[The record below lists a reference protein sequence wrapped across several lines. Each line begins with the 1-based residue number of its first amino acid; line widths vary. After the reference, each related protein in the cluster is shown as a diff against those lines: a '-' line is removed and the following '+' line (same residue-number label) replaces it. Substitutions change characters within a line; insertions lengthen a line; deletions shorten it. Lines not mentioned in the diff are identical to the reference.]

1 MMGATWGE
9 DPPAE
14 PGRIR
19 VPVDV
24 TAADLADPEAFGARL
39 EAALDAADPTG
50 TLPVTI
56 RTEVGPSA
64 AAGPPSPL
72 ERALADLRWSL
83 DQWRRGEAPDLSII
97 DATAAYLAA
106 LDAEGADPP

>member
-1 MMGATWGE
+1 MGMGTTWG
-9 DPPAE
+9 DGPPA
-14 PGRIR
+14 RRR

-24 TAADLADPEAFGARL
+24 S
-39 EAALDAADPTG
+39 AADP
-50 TLPVTI
+50 
-56 RTEVGPSA
+56 GPAA
-64 AAGPPSPL
+64 AAGPTRL

-97 DATAAYLAA
+97 DATTAYLAA